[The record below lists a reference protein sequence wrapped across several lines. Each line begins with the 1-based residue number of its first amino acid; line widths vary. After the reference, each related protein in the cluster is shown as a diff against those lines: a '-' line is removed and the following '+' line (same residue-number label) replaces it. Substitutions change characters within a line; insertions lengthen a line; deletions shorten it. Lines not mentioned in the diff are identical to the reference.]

1 MFPLHEQR
9 ILSQLITSWVQA
21 VCERQ
26 PLGEDHFLY
35 LLIVDINPWIDL
47 YSKCHINLGLVFP
60 LPDDIC
66 AYFGVKIAMYFAWLG
81 FYTNS
86 MLYPAVIG
94 LLLWML
100 SETDQV
106 RHALLETV
114 KSFNVVLLSL
124 VYTPADDVYIHNFP
138 YSEKPRHLLCCVC
151 PLQCHLGHTLPG
163 TLEKKRSRACI

>member
-1 MFPLHEQR
+1 MH
-9 ILSQLITSWVQA
+9 
-21 VCERQ
+21 
-26 PLGEDHFLY
+26 
-35 LLIVDINPWIDL
+35 L
-47 YSKCHINLGLVFP
+47 YSKCLFNLALFFP

-106 RHALLETV
+106 RHARSKTA
-114 KSFNVVLLSL
+114 KSLNIVLLML
-124 VYTPADDVYIHNFP
+124 VYTLADDVYIHNFP
-138 YSEKPRHLLCCVC
+138 NSEKPRHLLCCVC
-151 PLQCHLGHTLPG
+151 PLQCHLGHTLSG
-163 TLEKKRSRACI
+163 TLEKERGRAGI